1 MNLQH
6 REEIK
11 LKITKQQRDAYELAK
26 YLRSTNDMPF
36 VSYVINTYVTFK
48 NGKYEPVTVVKQL
61 PEIRVHHG
69 ASNEDEEF
77 LKLTDIDNV
86 VE

>member
-1 MNLQH
+1 MELQH
-6 REEIK
+6 KEAIK
-11 LKITKQQRDAYELAK
+11 LKIIKQQRDAYELAK
-26 YLRSTNDMPF
+26 YLRSTIDLPI

-69 ASNEDEEF
+69 ASDEDEEF
-77 LKLTDIDNV
+77 MKLTDIDNV
-86 VE
+86 GE

>member
-1 MNLQH
+1 MEPKH
-6 REEIK
+6 KEEIK
-11 LKITKQQRDAYELAK
+11 LRIIKQQRDAYELAK
-26 YLRSTNDMPF
+26 YMRSTIDLPI

-69 ASNEDEEF
+69 ADDNDEEF
-77 LKLTDIDNV
+77 MKLIDIDNV
-86 VE
+86 ED